1 MNPWKLVSII
11 LVVALVATVGVS
23 TYHLWEAEEEE
34 VIIAT
39 TTSLKDTKLLDEIA
53 VEYKKETGVNLRFI
67 AKGTGESLK
76 MAKTGDVDMVLVHAP
91 ESEKKFLEDG
101 SLVMR
106 KIFAYN
112 FFVIVG
118 PTDDPADI
126 SGLDAIGALTAI
138 YDSNQESDDKND
150 AQWASRGD
158 ESGTHLKEKE
168 LWRKAGYDYTNVSK
182 PENSW
187 YSNESAGMSVTL
199 DHAYEKEA
207 YTLTDL
213 GTFYKWNSSMKAKDY
228 GILVKASKELLNV
241 YSAMIVSPYKH
252 HINLRE
258 AVRFLAYLVS
268 DEGQKL
274 IDEYEVDGKK
284 LFYPAVQLLKDGNET
299 SSDDYTVPEGFSASD
314 IRSWIVEYAYFP
326 DDSGLKTECPPQYR
340 LLEYLETE

>member
-1 MNPWKLVSII
+1 MLHWGVYFTEIKDLKRAVVLALMNPWKLVSII

-168 LWRKAGYDYTNVSK
+168 LWRKAG
-182 PENSW
+182 
-187 YSNESAGMSVTL
+187 
-199 DHAYEKEA
+199 
-207 YTLTDL
+207 
-213 GTFYKWNSSMKAKDY
+213 
-228 GILVKASKELLNV
+228 
-241 YSAMIVSPYKH
+241 
-252 HINLRE
+252 
-258 AVRFLAYLVS
+258 
-268 DEGQKL
+268 
-274 IDEYEVDGKK
+274 
-284 LFYPAVQLLKDGNET
+284 
-299 SSDDYTVPEGFSASD
+299 
-314 IRSWIVEYAYFP
+314 
-326 DDSGLKTECPPQYR
+326 
-340 LLEYLETE
+340 